1 MSANHQDPTKMALAR
16 RLLDHHV
23 AGTTDMAPDI
33 MSQTLDAYL
42 DQDRWAHE
50 VDRIFKRLPLAMA
63 LSLELPD
70 SGDYRALTK
79 MGVPVLMMR
88 GKDGKVRAF
97 INACRH
103 RGAPLCEDGH
113 GGGPSGKLSCPY
125 HAWTYDTE
133 GNLVGMFGAST
144 FGDLDRAT
152 AGLTQLFCE
161 EHSGF
166 VWVCLTP
173 GEQHDMDAWL
183 GDFAG
188 RLQTLELEGWY
199 LYDQREI
206 PGPGWKVTWDG
217 YLEGYHQA
225 AVHPETVGKNT
236 IANLMTHDTYGP
248 HQRFVFGRKSLGA
261 LADLPEEEW
270 QPDDHIRLIHSGFPN
285 LSLSG
290 ILGGYCLVSQV
301 YPGPNIDQTT
311 TIQTVLTSHKPQTP
325 EDIAA
330 AEEFSEMGRK
340 AIVEEDYKL
349 GFAIQAG
356 LAAGGNTHFMF
367 GRNEPTLQHFH
378 RWVEKLSSDT

>member
-16 RLLDHHV
+16 RLLDHHL
-23 AGTTDMAPDI
+23 AGTTAMAPDI
-33 MSQTLDAYL
+33 MRQTLDAYL
-42 DQDRWAHE
+42 DQDRFDHE
-50 VDRIFKRLPLAMA
+50 IDRIFKHLPLAMA
-63 LSLELPD
+63 LSLELPNP
-70 SGDYRALTK
+70 GDYRALTK

-88 GKDGKVRAF
+88 GKDGKARAF

-113 GGGPSGKLSCPY
+113 GGTASGKLTCPY

-133 GNLVGMFGAST
+133 GKLVGMFGAST
-144 FGDLDRAT
+144 FGDLDRET
-152 AGLTQLFCE
+152 AGLTELFCE

-166 VWVCLTP
+166 IWVILTP
-173 GEQHDMDAWL
+173 GERHNMDDWL
-183 GDFAG
+183 GDFAE
-188 RLQTLELEGWY
+188 RLQTLELEDWY

-248 HQRFVFGRKSLGA
+248 HQRFVFGRKSLGE
-261 LADLPEEEW
+261 LADIPEEEW
-270 QPDDHIRLIHSGFPN
+270 NPDDHIRLIHSGFPN
-285 LSLSG
+285 LSISG
-290 ILGGYCLVSQV
+290 ILGGFCLVSQV
-301 YPGPNIDQTT
+301 YPGPGIDQTT
-311 TIQTVLTSHKPQTP
+311 TVQTVLTSHKPETP

-330 AEEFSEMGRK
+330 ADEFSELGRK

-349 GFAIQAG
+349 GFKIQAG
-356 LAAGGNTHFMF
+356 LSAGGNTHFMF

-378 RWVEKLSSDT
+378 KWVEKLSGT